1 MPTNE
6 LKLPVELWLLVFSFG
21 KFSSNDLAVL
31 CRVCAGLY
39 HAVVDSLYESI
50 TVDNSDVC
58 TTLAE
63 CPHLAEKVKSFV
75 FTYPTIMVYDGP
87 EVHLDNL
94 TSALKNM
101 TCLSTLKLIHS
112 QKHEYSSVLQYCDA
126 ELHVFHCT
134 YRVNRRLLS
143 FLNRQ
148 DSVRDLA
155 LTGMPT
161 LDIYPERDMFLP
173 TSLPLLTEISAN
185 SCFLKD
191 LVPGRPVHTVRFK
204 GQHIHNSGMR
214 LSDFI
219 DPSTVPVK
227 HLGLDFMIWRPR
239 AICRAPLSKDI
250 EEITLTGLVTQRR
263 MIWPQNFGFPWWGDY
278 FDRMIEEARNLK
290 RLTFWFEGNREDARS
305 WAQLLFQ
312 EFHDTLSRLEHVS
325 CVVAGP
331 DISTTFDFSPGC
343 LPISHE
349 NHRTRGHRAANDV
362 RELMPVP
369 VLCCWSEE
377 NLCDVNCEFNIT
389 LT

>member
-1 MPTNE
+1 MWKGVYESVVPLRRDSRVEQIKRSMKSIMLDTPNYISTISAKPLMPTDE

-75 FTYPTIMVYDGP
+75 FTYQTIMVYDGP

-101 TCLSTLKLIHS
+101 TCLPTLKLIHS

-148 DSVRDLA
+148 DSLSVILLSLA
-155 LTGMPT
+155 CPH
-161 LDIYPERDMFLP
+161 
-173 TSLPLLTEISAN
+173 SISIPN
-185 SCFLKD
+185 
-191 LVPGRPVHTVRFK
+191 
-204 GQHIHNSGMR
+204 
-214 LSDFI
+214 
-219 DPSTVPVK
+219 
-227 HLGLDFMIWRPR
+227 
-239 AICRAPLSKDI
+239 AIC
-250 EEITLTGLVTQRR
+250 
-263 MIWPQNFGFPWWGDY
+263 FFP
-278 FDRMIEEARNLK
+278 
-290 RLTFWFEGNREDARS
+290 RLCHF
-305 WAQLLFQ
+305 
-312 EFHDTLSRLEHVS
+312 
-325 CVVAGP
+325 
-331 DISTTFDFSPGC
+331 
-343 LPISHE
+343 
-349 NHRTRGHRAANDV
+349 
-362 RELMPVP
+362 
-369 VLCCWSEE
+369 
-377 NLCDVNCEFNIT
+377 
-389 LT
+389 

>member
-1 MPTNE
+1 MPTND

-39 HAVVDSLYESI
+39 HAVVDPLYESI

-75 FTYPTIMVYDGP
+75 FTYPTTMVYDGP

-94 TSALKNM
+94 TSAPKNM

-112 QKHEYSSVLQYCDA
+112 QKHGYSSVLQYCDA

-134 YRVNRRLLS
+134 YHVNRHLLN

-161 LDIYPERDMFLP
+161 IDIYPEREEMFLP

-185 SCFLKD
+185 SCFLKA

-204 GQHIHNSGMR
+204 GQHVHRSGTR

-227 HLGLDFMIWRPR
+227 NLGLDFMMRRP
-239 AICRAPLSKDI
+239 ADMCRTPLSKDI
-250 EEITLTGLVTQRR
+250 EEITLTGLVTERLFT
-263 MIWPQNFGFPWWGDY
+263 WPRNFGVPFWGH
-278 FDRMIEEARNLK
+278 FDRMIANARNLK
-290 RLTFWFEGNREDARS
+290 RLTFWFEEQRENARS
-305 WAQLLFQ
+305 WAQLIFLVFQ
-312 EFHDTLSRLEHVS
+312 DTLSRLEHVS
-325 CVVAGP
+325 CVFAGP
-331 DISTTFDFSPGC
+331 DISTSFDFSSDDY

-349 NHRTRGHRAANDV
+349 VQDDRTRGHRAANDV
-362 RELMPVP
+362 RELMPVQ
-369 VLCCWSEE
+369 VLS
-377 NLCDVNCEFNIT
+377 T
-389 LT
+389 LLQE

>member
-112 QKHEYSSVLQYCDA
+112 QKHGYSSVLQYCDA
-126 ELHVFHCT
+126 ELHAFHCT

-148 DSVRDLA
+148 DSIRDLA

-161 LDIYPERDMFLP
+161 FDIYPKREEMFLP

-185 SCFLKD
+185 SCFLKA
-191 LVPGRPVHTVRFK
+191 LVPGRPVRTVRFK
-204 GQHIHNSGMR
+204 GQHVHSSGTR

-227 HLGLDFMIWRPR
+227 NLGLDFMIWLP
-239 AICRAPLSKDI
+239 AEICCTPLSKDI
-250 EEITLTGLVTQRR
+250 EEITLTGLVTQRLIGRFGIPLWRQYFNR
-263 MIWPQNFGFPWWGDY
+263 MIADAQ
-278 FDRMIEEARNLK
+278 NLK
-290 RLTFWFEGNREDARS
+290 RLTFWFEGKREDTRP
-305 WAQLLFQ
+305 WAQFLFL
-312 EFHDTLSRLEHVS
+312 EFYDTLSRLEHVS

-331 DISTTFDFSPGC
+331 HISRSSDFSSGY

-349 NHRTRGHRAANDV
+349 DHRTRGHRAANDV

-369 VLCCWSEE
+369 VLCCRSEE
-377 NLCDVNCEFNIT
+377 NLCDVNCEFNVT
-389 LT
+389 FV